1 MKKVKRWLEKVYERK
16 ITQENDLVVLV
27 VGDEGSG
34 KSTLMVQMKVLWKR
48 ITGQEF
54 ETEDII
60 DELVWGEREEFRS
73 ALADA
78 PPRSCIATMDA
89 AHALHRREATHPE
102 EMEAEKDLLD
112 IRFNENLILLGY
124 QDFNDVPK
132 ILASRRAKAGIYIP
146 QRGLIRGYNRNS
158 LDKKWRQ
165 PATDNS
171 WPEADL
177 TDTFPSLEGTDL
189 WSEFKRRDRE
199 RKRQR
204 MGPDGDDSG
213 SDGPA
218 DKTDVFS
225 IAEQIKNDGIEN
237 IVSLHGATKNKMI
250 DKELIQVHYETSVRE
265 AKKVRKLLQT
275 DPDVDLSDVDISQ

>member
-1 MKKVKRWLEKVYERK
+1 MKKVERWLEKVYERK

-27 VGDEGSG
+27 IGDEGVG
-34 KSTLMVQMKVLWKR
+34 KSTFMLQAKVLWKQV
-48 ITGQEF
+48 TGQEV
-54 ETEDII
+54 DNDDVL
-60 DELVWGEREEFRS
+60 DELVWGDRDEFRN
-73 ALADA
+73 ALVDA
-78 PPRSCIATMDA
+78 SPRMCIPVMDA
-89 AHALHRREATHPE
+89 AHALYRREATHPE

-124 QDFNDVPK
+124 QDWNDVPK
-132 ILASRRAKAGIYIP
+132 ILASRRAGATIYIP
-146 QRGLIRGYNRNS
+146 QRGLVRGFNRSS
-158 LDKKWRQ
+158 LDEKWRQ
-165 PATDNS
+165 SSTDTS

-177 TDTFPSLEGTDL
+177 TDTFPSLEGTEL